1 MSTHWK
7 RYRQIADALT
17 RHGLGFLVGTFG
29 IDRVVPFHR
38 GLLGHPRRP
47 EPYTQPEH
55 VRMALADLGATAT
68 KFGQIL
74 STRSDLLPPEYSS
87 ELAKL
92 QDAVPPVPFTKLSE
106 TLSAELGRPIDE
118 AFASFDPEP
127 LAAASIGQAHLA
139 TLHDGT
145 EVVVK
150 IRRPGVV
157 EQVCED
163 LEILKNLAA
172 AAGRRWEA
180 AEQYDVVAVVDE
192 FADALLLEL
201 DYLREGRN
209 AERLAANFA
218 DDSGL
223 HVPRIFWETTTSR
236 VLTQERVQGLKVD
249 DLDGLEAASIDRKEL
264 AMRLARVLLKMVF
277 EDGFYHADPHPG
289 NFFIESGEV
298 IGLIDFGMVGTVDDR
313 TREELA
319 AVLMAL
325 SNNDSEE
332 LVDAVLNISGAAGA
346 VVDRAALA
354 ADLQRL
360 VSEYSDRP
368 LGDVPCGPV
377 VERYVAIL
385 REHRMQLPSRFALL
399 LKTVMMAEGLGLKL
413 DPEFSFTALLAP
425 YARRL
430 VLEQYSPAARAR
442 RLGKSIADTAR
453 LVEELPRDLR
463 RLLRAIDQE
472 GLPVRVREGG
482 LERLGDRIQAATDR
496 IVVATSVS
504 ALVIGLAVLLT
515 AFHPSGWESWSGLT
529 YGFGTLVLF
538 VSGSYM
544 TVRLVGGRRRK

>member
-17 RHGLGFLVGTFG
+17 RHGLGYMVGSFG

-55 VRMALADLGATAT
+55 VRMALADLGATAC

-74 STRSDLLPPEYSS
+74 STRSDLLSPEYSS

-92 QDAVPPVPFTKLSE
+92 QDAVPPVPFSKLKE
-106 TLSAELGRPIDE
+106 TLSAELGPIEE
-118 AFASFDPEP
+118 AFASLDREP
-127 LAAASIGQAHLA
+127 LAAASIGQAHLP

-157 EQVCED
+157 EQVRED
-163 LEILKNLAA
+163 LEILRNLAV
-172 AAGRRWEA
+172 AAGRRWEP
-180 AEQYDVVAVVDE
+180 AEQYDVVALVDE

-209 AERLAANFA
+209 AERLAANFV
-218 DDSGL
+218 DDPGL

-249 DLDGLEAASIDRKEL
+249 DLDGLTAAGIDTKQL
-264 AMRLARVLLKMVF
+264 SMRLAHVLLKMVF
-277 EDGFYHADPHPG
+277 EDGLYHADPHPG
-289 NFFIESGEV
+289 NFFVESADRINV
-298 IGLIDFGMVGTVDDR
+298 IDFGMMGTVDDR
-313 TREELA
+313 TREQLA

-325 SNNDSEE
+325 SKNDTEE
-332 LVDAVLNISGAAGA
+332 LVDAALIISGPAGA
-346 VVDRAALA
+346 GVDRSALTT
-354 ADLQRL
+354 DLERL
-360 VSEYSDRP
+360 VAEYKDRP
-368 LGDVPCGPV
+368 LGDVPIGPV
-377 VERYVAIL
+377 VERYLAIL

-399 LKTVMMAEGLGLKL
+399 LKTVMMAEGMGLRL
-413 DPEFSFTALLAP
+413 DPEFSLTALLAP
-425 YARRL
+425 YAKRL

-442 RLGKSIADTAR
+442 RVGKSVADAAR
-453 LVEELPRDLR
+453 LMEKLPGDLR
-463 RLLRAIDQE
+463 RVLRTIDQE
-472 GLPVRVREGG
+472 GLPVRVGQAG

-496 IVVATSVS
+496 IVA
-504 ALVIGLAVLLT
+504 ALSGSTLIVGLALLLT
-515 AFHPSGWESWSGLT
+515 VFHPSGWESWSGLT
-529 YGFGTLVLF
+529 LGFGTLLLVASMGY
-538 VSGSYM
+538 VA
-544 TVRLVGGRRRK
+544 VRLVRGRRTK

>member
-249 DLDGLEAASIDRKEL
+249 DLDGLEAAGIDRKEL

-346 VVDRAALA
+346 VVDRAALSV
-354 ADLQRL
+354 DLQRL

-377 VERYVAIL
+377 VERYLAIL
-385 REHRMQLPSRFALL
+385 RAHRMQLPSRFALL
-399 LKTVMMAEGLGLKL
+399 LKTVMMSEGLGLKL
-413 DPEFSFTALLAP
+413 DPEFSLTALLAP
-425 YARRL
+425 YARKL
-430 VLEQYSPAARAR
+430 VLEDP
-442 RLGKSIADTAR
+442 
-453 LVEELPRDLR
+453 
-463 RLLRAIDQE
+463 
-472 GLPVRVREGG
+472 
-482 LERLGDRIQAATDR
+482 
-496 IVVATSVS
+496 
-504 ALVIGLAVLLT
+504 
-515 AFHPSGWESWSGLT
+515 
-529 YGFGTLVLF
+529 
-538 VSGSYM
+538 
-544 TVRLVGGRRRK
+544 